1 MKTTNLRSGPL
12 WILLLG
18 LTTSKVCGQLTA
30 GTKQSDSLAV
40 ATDFIK
46 NAKSIHQDLI
56 KGDWAIQREVVYKSQ
71 IQQQETTIA
80 QQGAEN
86 KTLKTVNGQL
96 SGELAS
102 TRQAL
107 GEQVLKTKAA
117 RLEIWAMRVAVAL
130 YVAAKVKGVLP

>member
-1 MKTTNLRSGPL
+1 M
-12 WILLLG
+12 
-18 LTTSKVCGQLTA
+18 
-30 GTKQSDSLAV
+30 

-46 NAKSIHQDLI
+46 NAKAIHQDLI
-56 KGDWAIQREVVYKSQ
+56 KGDWAIKREVVYKGQ

-80 QQGAEN
+80 QQAAEN

-96 SGELAS
+96 SGELTG

-130 YVAAKVKGVLP
+130 YVAAKIKGVLP